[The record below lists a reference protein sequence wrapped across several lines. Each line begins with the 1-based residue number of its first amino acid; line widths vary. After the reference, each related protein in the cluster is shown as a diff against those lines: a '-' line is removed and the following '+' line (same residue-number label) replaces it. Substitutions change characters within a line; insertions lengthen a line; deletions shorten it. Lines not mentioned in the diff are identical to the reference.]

1 MDFDTNKQ
9 KCLESLNL
17 AFEALNIAANTSR
30 IESIADLIIQSMTG
44 PWRFFHTPEHIF
56 QVGQGGDAIE
66 VISALFHD
74 MVYVQVDQ
82 GVNVNISRFISP
94 FIKELNQQFF
104 ITDDTLLLE
113 DPLFKLTFLTFGFDL
128 GKPLQPMAGQNEF
141 LSALLAAKVLDGILP
156 LSIITQIVACI
167 EATIPFRGLDA
178 AGESCSEKLFKRLQ
192 IVNQTYQFGW
202 HDDEIHH
209 ILERCVRLCNRDVEN
224 FASQNPAHFLDNTWN
239 LIPETNHD
247 LMRVNTYTA
256 NGYRVSLQ
264 KMDGFLGF
272 LRAEIIFRQYQN
284 EPPKE
289 HFESLL
295 AMASRNLEIARLYL
309 GMKLTSI
316 AFLEAISTRIGRNV
330 SVAMLMGEIPYEN
343 QVALG
348 LEHYLPEITN
358 PIYPEVTVEQE
369 VLSLLELGRTVNSE
383 YDVKNSPIATFMAK
397 TVGFDEMRK
406 LLALSRQFFKGDI
419 TSEKLIE
426 GFPKALADSI
436 TESIGK
442 LFDNRKS
449 VLLGNV

>member
-1 MDFDTNKQ
+1 MDLDINKQ
-9 KCLESLNL
+9 KCLESLTL
-17 AFEALNIAANTSR
+17 AFDALHIHHNLKQL
-30 IESIADLIIQSMTG
+30 ESVADLIIQSMTG

-82 GVNVNISRFISP
+82 GVNVNIARFITP
-94 FIKELNQQFF
+94 FIKELNQQLF
-104 ITDDTLLLE
+104 ITDDPKLLE
-113 DPLFKLTFLTFGFDL
+113 DPLFKLTFLTFGFEL

-141 LSALLAAKVLDGILP
+141 LSALLAAKVMDGMLP
-156 LSIITQIVACI
+156 LPIIAQIVACI

-178 AGESCSEKLFKRLQ
+178 AGESCTAKLFKRLQ
-192 IVNQTYQFGW
+192 IVNEAYEFGW

-209 ILERCVRLCNRDVEN
+209 IVERCVRLCNRDVEN

-272 LRAEIIFRQYQN
+272 LKAEIVFRQYQN
-284 EPPKE
+284 EPSKE
-289 HFESLL
+289 HFESLIE
-295 AMASRNLEIARLYL
+295 MASRNLEIARLYL

-316 AFLEAISTRIGRNV
+316 AFLEAISMRIGRNV
-330 SVAMLMGEIPYEN
+330 SVAMLMGEIPAEN

-348 LEHYLPEITN
+348 LEQYLPEIIN

-383 YDVKNSPIATFMAK
+383 YDVKNSPVATFMAK

-406 LLALSRQFFKGDI
+406 LLALSRQFFKGEI
-419 TSEKLIE
+419 TSENLIE
-426 GFPKALADSI
+426 GFPEVLTDAIAGSI
-436 TESIGK
+436 SK
-442 LFDNRKS
+442 LFDQRKLALIKS
-449 VLLGNV
+449 V